1 MHTDSMYLT
10 GTEYRR
16 LFASKF
22 LSKHHVKVEFVKMG
36 NIGYYKITSDM
47 PESAWTE
54 LKTIIGFSLQE
65 RF

>member
-10 GTEYRR
+10 GTEYHR
-16 LFASKF
+16 LFQSKF
-22 LSKHHVKVEFVKMG
+22 LSKHSVKVEFIKMG

-47 PESAWTE
+47 SETAWSE
-54 LKTIIGFSLQE
+54 LLDIIG